1 MAESFEL
8 GKAITPDV
16 CKDMKISTRVP
27 EVVRMKFFNY
37 FSKLT
42 PLELKSIVH
51 QPKDF
56 IKVNFSA
63 YSKEKI
69 TIEPF
74 QTRAAGSSRQKMT
87 LIASI

>member
-63 YSKEKI
+63 YSKEEI
-69 TIEPF
+69 IIEPF
-74 QTRAAGSSRQKMT
+74 KN
-87 LIASI
+87 